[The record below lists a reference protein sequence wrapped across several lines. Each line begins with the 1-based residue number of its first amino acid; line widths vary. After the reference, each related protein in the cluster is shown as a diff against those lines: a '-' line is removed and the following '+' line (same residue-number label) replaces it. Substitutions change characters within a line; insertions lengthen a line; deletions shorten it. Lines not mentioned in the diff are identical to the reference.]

1 MGTEQRSFRLRY
13 LHPSFLSVPGPRT
26 KHTPLRVSIWVCL
39 TPPPWIQDALH
50 HHHTVHRF
58 RCHRTDL
65 QHVTTHIRLE
75 YTSCATWLN
84 SFRMGWL
91 NRLTRPLPKWLPSF
105 VLRFLARELASHRWT
120 MPDHAPNHVTMVVA
134 QHHHLRATN
143 CFRFAISGVW
153 GLRRLRYRSGTVVQP
168 R

>member
-13 LHPSFLSVPGPRT
+13 LHPSFLSVLGPRT
-26 KHTPLRVSIWVCL
+26 MHTPLRVSIWVCL

-75 YTSCATWLN
+75 YTNCATWLN

-91 NRLTRPLPKWLPSF
+91 NRLTRPFLNGSRPSF
-105 VLRFLARELASHRWT
+105 CAFWHASLPLIGGPCLIMHRTTSRWWHNT
-120 MPDHAPNHVTMVVA
+120 ITSCYKLLP
-134 QHHHLRATN
+134 
-143 CFRFAISGVW
+143 FRNLW
-153 GLRRLRYRSGTVVQP
+153 GFGFEASPLSLRYGRSA
-168 R
+168 